1 MAPAWAERWRV
12 VAPAGTVRVEVGPR
26 GRIAGRGTTA
36 PRTPLALCA
45 SGPFARRRVRRAAD
59 RAGITLE
66 REYLALPSARSPAF
80 LVEDRSVAIDYFR
93 ARILTPPPG
102 MARWSGLAELAV
114 RGTRFIPRSILSWLA
129 PGRVAIG
136 RQP

>member
-1 MAPAWAERWRV
+1 RSSRAPGWFTRSPECDRSRSSTEPAKRNTGWSVATRGDIGMAPAWAERWRV
-12 VAPAGTVRVEVGPR
+12 VAPAGAVRIEVGPR
-26 GRIAGRGTTA
+26 GRIADRGATA

-80 LVEDRSVAIDYFR
+80 LVDDRSVAID
-93 ARILTPPPG
+93 
-102 MARWSGLAELAV
+102 
-114 RGTRFIPRSILSWLA
+114 
-129 PGRVAIG
+129 
-136 RQP
+136 